1 MNIDISRST
10 IQLARDGLI
19 SLRNARGTRIF
30 CQSGSLWVTQEAEI
44 KDLVL
49 VPGDSLTISN
59 GGLTV
64 ITALQPSALAL
75 RACDPV
81 PARRPQTAGRIQAG
95 PELVACD

>member
-19 SLRNARGTRIF
+19 SLRNAKGTRIF
-30 CQSGSLWVTQEAEI
+30 CQSGSLWVTQETEI
-44 KDLVL
+44 KDRVL

-64 ITALQPSALAL
+64 ITALQTSALAL
-75 RACDPV
+75 FAYDPP
-81 PARRPQTAGRIQAG
+81 PARRPQAAGRFQTG
-95 PELVACD
+95 PELVA